1 MVLLHFLNLQ
11 YPFMDLFFEY
21 DIERLRRYAG
31 VVENTGKITVE
42 SYPTH
47 LLLSF
52 TDVGYFNYCVCHEPA
67 KIVDVVGQANAFYGS
82 RSIHHHKLLLD
93 EACNDESQYRFLL
106 ENGYRLKERLMAV
119 EDPILQHRSQP
130 IPENL
135 QLERVQAATLPDFT
149 SDYLA
154 AFESEQKNTV
164 PVITN
169 FRQLLDNENIV
180 LFRVRD
186 QAEPVGIAVLY
197 GIESDFFLA
206 GGAILPAFRNRGY
219 HTTALVTRL
228 NQANAQNARRI
239 ISWAYDGGASY
250 RNMLKVGLVPYKCY
264 RLYER

>member
-1 MVLLHFLNLQ
+1 
-11 YPFMDLFFEY
+11 MDLFFEY
-21 DIERLRRYAG
+21 DVERLRRYAR
-31 VVENTGKITVE
+31 VADNTGKINIE

-67 KIVDVVGQANAFYGS
+67 EIADVVGQADGFYAS

-93 EACNDESQYRFLL
+93 EARSDEAQYRFLL
-106 ENGYRLKERLMAV
+106 EKGYSLKERLMAV
-119 EDPILQHRSQP
+119 EDPILRHRSQSL
-130 IPENL
+130 PENL
-135 QLERVQAATLPDFT
+135 QLERVQEATLRDFT
-149 SDYLA
+149 EDYLA
-154 AFESEQKNTV
+154 AFESEQKNTT

-169 FRQLLDNENIV
+169 FRQLLDNENIA

-186 QAEPVGIAVLY
+186 RAEPVGIAVLY
-197 GIESDFFLA
+197 ENKNDFFLA
-206 GGAILPAFRNRGY
+206 GGAILPTFRNRGY

-228 NQANAQNARRI
+228 NWANAQNARRI

-250 RNMLKVGLVPYKCY
+250 RNMLKVGLTTYKCY